1 MAGKSNAT
9 PVVDAATV
17 RLLAATNGL
26 DLTPER
32 VAALAPYVPGILAAG
47 EALSALDLSTLPA
60 AGLPWAP
67 FDAAVREEDNDGA

>member
-1 MAGKSNAT
+1 MAGKSNTT
-9 PVVDAATV
+9 PAVDAATV

-32 VAALAPYVPGILAAG
+32 AAALVRYVQGILAADA
-47 EALSALDLSTLPA
+47 ALAKLDLSTLPA